1 MKSPLTKQ
9 ATSNSRKPKFAP
21 LIEKNSDQILALA
34 RKYGVCNVRV
44 FGSMVKNEPN
54 PHSDIDL
61 LVELEEGRT
70 GLSLGGFLAGVAE
83 LTQRKV
89 DVVTEKAIHT
99 RLRDK
104 ILKEAVPL

>member
-1 MKSPLTKQ
+1 MKSSLTKQ
-9 ATSNSRKPKFAP
+9 GASNHRTPKFAP
-21 LIEKNSDQILALA
+21 LIEKNSDRILALA

-44 FGSMVKNEPN
+44 FGSMAKNESGPQ
-54 PHSDIDL
+54 SDIDL

-70 GLSLGGFLAGVAE
+70 GLALGGFLAGVAE

-89 DVVTEKAIHT
+89 GVVTEKSIHI
-99 RLRDK
+99 RMRDK